1 MGSLYVIATPIG
13 NLEDLSPRAARILGQ
28 VRLVVAEDT
37 REARKLLGHAGIQG
51 VPIASFHAH
60 SSPAALAPILRA
72 LGEGDVA
79 YVSDAGTPA
88 VSDPGPELVKAAAE
102 AGHEVIAVPGP
113 SAVTAAL
120 SVSGL
125 SADSFLFLGF
135 PPRKSSERRELL
147 RRSAAS
153 AQTLV
158 LFEAP
163 HRLLESLQDTYAIL
177 GDRRIAVCREL
188 TKVFEETFRGTVSE
202 AIAHFTTPRGEFV
215 IVIEAGQRV
224 EEADPDAAITAVLER
239 LRGEGLEGRRLV
251 DAATTE
257 TGAPRSRVY
266 RLALAKPVGPEDGQ
280 TARSRDA

>member
-1 MGSLYVIATPIG
+1 MGHLYVIATPIG

-28 VRLVVAEDT
+28 VRLVIAEDT
-37 REARKLLGHAGIQG
+37 RVARKLLNHAG
-51 VPIASFHAH
+51 VRSPVASFHAH
-60 SSPAALAPILRA
+60 SGPSALTPVLKA
-72 LGEGDVA
+72 LDEGDVA

-88 VSDPGPELVKAAAE
+88 VSDPGPELVKAVAV
-102 AGHEVIAVPGP
+102 AGHEVLAVPGP

-135 PPRKSSERRELL
+135 LPRKSSERRALL
-147 RRSAAS
+147 RRNAAS
-153 AQTLV
+153 APTLV

-163 HRLLESLQDTYAIL
+163 HRLQESLQDIHAVL

-188 TKVFEETFRGTVSE
+188 TKMFEETFRGTVSE

-215 IVIEAGQRV
+215 IVIDVGQPA
-224 EEADPDAAITAVLER
+224 EEAEPDAAIVAVLER
-239 LRGEGLEGRRLV
+239 LSGQGLKGRRLV
-251 DAATTE
+251 EAAVME

-266 RLALAKPVGPEDGQ
+266 RLALAMNEGPKGGR
-280 TARSRDA
+280 TPGSGDA